1 MRRPYPGGA
10 SQDGFSG
17 IYSWSGE
24 EQCEGEISL
33 FLCDFHWV
41 RAWRGV
47 GRCCEHWQLLSKD
60 GRLGDG
66 EKSVGRRA
74 RIVEELA
81 TWAWTGP
88 LAPACAGESAA
99 SAAAGLSPTA
109 TSWAREKARESD
121 ESAHLQRKIAVIV
134 TRTGRPRRRLIK
146 LHSESDAP
154 PTDRA
159 LTSCSRSSIRP
170 AQELWTSSCGNQEH
184 RHCRDKQNCWQRSD
198 GMGSSDIRRPPGT
211 PVHGW

>member
-88 LAPACAGESAA
+88 LAPACASLRRGVRRQRRGWPVAHCHEL
-99 SAAAGLSPTA
+99 GK
-109 TSWAREKARESD
+109 RE
-121 ESAHLQRKIAVIV
+121 
-134 TRTGRPRRRLIK
+134 
-146 LHSESDAP
+146 
-154 PTDRA
+154 
-159 LTSCSRSSIRP
+159 
-170 AQELWTSSCGNQEH
+170 
-184 RHCRDKQNCWQRSD
+184 
-198 GMGSSDIRRPPGT
+198 GS
-211 PVHGW
+211 